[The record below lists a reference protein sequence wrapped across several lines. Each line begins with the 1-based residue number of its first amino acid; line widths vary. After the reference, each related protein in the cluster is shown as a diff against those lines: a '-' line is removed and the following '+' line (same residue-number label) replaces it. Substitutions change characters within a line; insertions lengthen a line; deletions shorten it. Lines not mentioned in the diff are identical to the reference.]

1 MSQAGVLNLAAG
13 PVPPAVPT
21 QFTADDATIGIPVA
35 NNLNLFSR
43 DTTDNNDNGIQTT
56 ADPNGSANY
65 YVEVTNRTTGT
76 TTTANAT
83 PTTVITFPLGA
94 TPGVYYFTGQL
105 VAFDTTDT
113 AGAAYSFES
122 AVRTTGA
129 AGIEIASEDKTIFE
143 EAAMTAADFA
153 FSVSAN
159 NATLEVTG
167 IIAKS
172 INWNCLLTYR
182 FVS

>member
-1 MSQAGVLNLAAG
+1 MSQIIKSLLSG
-13 PVPPAVPT
+13 PVPPSVPT
-21 QFTADDATIGIPVA
+21 QFTADDATIGVPTG
-35 NNLNLFSR
+35 NNLNVLSR

-56 ADPNGSANY
+56 ADPNGSANFY
-65 YVEVTNRTTGT
+65 IELTNRTTGIVT
-76 TTTANAT
+76 TTNAT
-83 PTTVITFPLGA
+83 PTIVITFPLGA

-143 EAAMTAADFA
+143 EAAMTTADFA

-159 NATLEVTG
+159 NAILEVTG